1 MPSGR
6 LSLEDLI
13 ALGDHDGGKS
23 FDRITPEAMKSAIT
37 VTEKNPTWKWSDQD
51 PHPPID

>member
-6 LSLEDLI
+6 LSLEALEDLI

-37 VTEKNPTWKWSDQD
+37 VTEKNPTWKW
-51 PHPPID
+51 HPPID